1 MAKVVVLI
9 ILLAQLCCMPI
20 KISGYDISPC
30 PQYFIYVSNLTTN
43 EVMGQ
48 VKISSVPKNT
58 VLHLKVALS
67 LAAVLPTVILSNF

>member
-1 MAKVVVLI
+1 MAKVIVLI
-9 ILLAQLCCMPI
+9 IFLAQLCCMPI
-20 KISGYDISPC
+20 KISGQESPC
-30 PQYFIYVSNLTTN
+30 PQYFTYVSDLTTN

-67 LAAVLPTVILSNF
+67 LAVTLPTVISSNF

>member
-20 KISGYDISPC
+20 KISGYKSPC
-30 PQYFIYVSNLTTN
+30 PQYFTYVSNLTTN

-48 VKISSVPKNT
+48 VKISSAPKNT